1 MKRCELGKGR
11 AITDEFP
18 FRDHRTQIE
27 IIWAERAEK
36 AKARRMGQEVA
47 KFSENSFA

>member
-36 AKARRMGQEVA
+36 ANFVPPPP
-47 KFSENSFA
+47 KFE